1 METAPFDPDM
11 GADIR
16 RDALAELRNH
26 ADAEAASART
36 TEDVTRSEEIGRM
49 ADDLQRQV
57 DAPFATTEP

>member
-36 TEDVTRSEEIGRM
+36 TEDVERSQEIGRM
-49 ADDLQRQV
+49 ADDLERRLE
-57 DAPFATTEP
+57 DGSAAA

>member
-11 GADIR
+11 GSDIR

-36 TEDVTRSEEIGRM
+36 TEDVERSQTLQRM
-49 ADDLQRQV
+49 ADDLEHQLEPG
-57 DAPFATTEP
+57 APE